1 MTPQQRT
8 EHSERA
14 GVQYVIRLQPGTT
27 RHGDT
32 PSQAAERR
40 WRVGVGVDDNRDAT
54 IVRGTRVH
62 VVEVEPVDLT
72 VDFDR
77 HTSGCRRGKD
87 ALGIEPVWLPLQYQP
102 TCRMGEDVYPW
113 AR

>member
-77 HTSGCRRGKD
+77 HTSGRRPGTD
-87 ALGIEPVWLPLQYQP
+87 GAGIETGAVPAPQHP
-102 TCRMGEDVYPW
+102 HP
-113 AR
+113 